1 MKSLVCGFVPAPRL
15 RLLARKV
22 RNEYERED
30 VCVMTEEY
38 TIPLAKIIKDLSLT
52 ALHLPCSAEEIL
64 IRSRDV
70 IRPGLELYGFCDYF
84 DPHRITVLGRS
95 EIAMLDSLGEEKKTA
110 AIDHFFALKPAT
122 VIVARGIVP
131 CDFMRAAADKY
142 DIPLLSAK
150 DSTSNVVAD
159 LVSLLNVELAP
170 RITRHGVLIE
180 VYGEGILLVGDSGV
194 GKSETAIELIKR
206 GHRLIADDAVEIRRV
221 SNKSLVGQAPAN
233 IRHFI
238 ELRGIG
244 IINARRI
251 FGMGAI
257 KLSEKIDM
265 VINLEIWDATKV
277 YDRMGID
284 SEFTEIL
291 GIRVPVLTIPV
302 KPGRNLAVIIEV
314 AAMNNRQKKMG
325 YNAAQELL
333 SSLGVDM
340 SELQGEDIKK
350 DLDI

>member
-1 MKSLVCGFVPAPRL
+1 M
-15 RLLARKV
+15 
-22 RNEYERED
+22 
-30 VCVMTEEY
+30 MEEY
-38 TIPLAKIIKDLSLT
+38 SIALTKIIKDLGLSEIY
-52 ALHLPCSAEEIL
+52 LPKSSDEIL
-64 IRSRDV
+64 IKSRDV
-70 IRPGLELYGFCDYF
+70 NRPGVELNGYYEYF
-84 DPHRITVLGRS
+84 DPTRITILGRS
-95 EIAMLDSLGEEKKTA
+95 EIEMIKSFGAERMAE
-110 AIDHFFALKPAT
+110 AIDSFFALRPPV
-122 VIVARGIVP
+122 VIVARGIEP
-131 CDFMRAAADKY
+131 GEEMLCSAKKY
-142 DIPLLSAK
+142 EIPLLSSQ
-150 DSTSNVVAD
+150 DSTSNVVAA

-170 RITRHGVLIE
+170 RITRHGVLVE

-221 SNKSLVGQAPAN
+221 SSKSLVGQAPEN

-251 FGMGAI
+251 FGMGAV

-265 VINLEIWDATKV
+265 CINLELWDATKV

-284 SEFTEIL
+284 SEYTEIL
-291 GIRVPVLTIPV
+291 GIRVPVMTIPV

-333 SSLGVDM
+333 SSLGMDISVI
-340 SELQGEDIKK
+340 QGGDIKR